1 MSNAQMG
8 ETPLHGAHG
17 AYETTCD
24 IVGLVDPSVFFLKR
38 SVRIP
43 WISCVHNPRLRDRYE
58 GRVLGRQ

>member
-24 IVGLVDPSVFFLKR
+24 VVGLVDPSVFFLKR

-43 WISCVHNPRLRDRYE
+43 WISCVHNPRFNNLI
-58 GRVLGRQ
+58 